1 MFMMTPSVR
10 SGPGWYRSPVIET
23 PVRANRLDRAG
34 IAFAPADPPARR
46 GRIAAMPPARSWE
59 QMRES
64 IAARLLRQTGHDV
77 TWWNRRIAERAERG
91 GLGGEPELRNWLHGE
106 GVTGYQQM
114 LLVMETFGYP
124 GYLLASADELVEAQ
138 YADRPG
144 LRPILDAVIAAAAT
158 FGEIEVQARKT
169 YTSLLTPR
177 RTFAAVRAA
186 TRTRVDVGLRIDG
199 IAPGGRLLDGSRTA
213 GGSVNLRLP
222 LTSVDDLDDEAVA
235 LIGQAYRANQ

>member
-1 MFMMTPSVR
+1 
-10 SGPGWYRSPVIET
+10 
-23 PVRANRLDRAG
+23 
-34 IAFAPADPPARR
+34 
-46 GRIAAMPPARSWE
+46 
-59 QMRES
+59 MRES

-77 TWWNRRIAERAERG
+77 AWWNQRIAERSG
-91 GLGGEPELRNWLHGE
+91 SGEPGDEQELRSWLDGE

-124 GYLLASADELVEAQ
+124 DHLLASADELVEAQ

-144 LRPILDAVIAAAAT
+144 LRPILDGVIAAAAS
-158 FGEIEVQARKT
+158 FGEVEVQARKT

-177 RTFAAVRAA
+177 RTFAAVRPT

-199 IAPGGRLLDGSRTA
+199 VAPGGRLADGSRTA

-222 LTSVDDLDDEAVA
+222 LTSVDDLDDEAVG